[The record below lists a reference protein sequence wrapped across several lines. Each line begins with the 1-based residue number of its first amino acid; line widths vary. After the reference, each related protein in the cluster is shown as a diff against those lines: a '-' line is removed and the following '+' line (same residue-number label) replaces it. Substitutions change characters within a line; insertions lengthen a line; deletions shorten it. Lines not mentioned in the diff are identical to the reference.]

1 LKQQHLVGKGA
12 IEGDDLS
19 ADQHFSVE
27 PLRRTGALAKVDAIP
42 VYRMRKFVFYS
53 FLLFFVFI
61 SFGKVRAM
69 ESFMLEN
76 RLPVIFETR
85 KNTGVVAA
93 QVWVKVGSKYEVP
106 RIAGITHF
114 IEHLIFKGTKEVKA
128 GEMASR
134 IESLGGS
141 INAFT
146 SYDNTVYHIVVP
158 TNSFE
163 EGFDLLLDAVKN
175 PAFPEAEITKEKRV
189 VLEEI
194 KMGEDDPHRK
204 LFKELFSMS
213 YEGHPYG
220 RPIIGFEETVKSI
233 SREDILAYF
242 HDHYTPDNMSIVIA
256 GDFNEEKARQ
266 TLSKFVKKFDSGKP
280 KTFLITRSRPE
291 KSETQKII
299 ERSVRESYVS
309 ISYPVPSITHKDT
322 VVLEVLAK
330 ILGDGDSSR
339 LQDQLK
345 FKQGIVTNIS
355 TYLFSPKEDGL
366 FIIIATFKG
375 QTFDNITR
383 AIDKEIANLS
393 QKGPTEE
400 EIEKAKNIIRASYIY
415 SSETAQGAARLFG
428 NYQTLTDDPRYPDKY
443 LKALDRVS
451 HLDITRVLKKY
462 IAGKDR
468 KLAALLPKETPNPH
482 TFTMENGMSYVVNKN
497 QSSPSFA
504 FMIGFVGGL
513 RDEPQGKNGIFNV
526 MSRMLMKGTKK
537 KNAAVIA
544 REIELLA
551 GDISPYNGRNIFG
564 LTGKFLA
571 KDFQK
576 AFTLLRELLT
586 ETALD
591 EEELKKVKEDVLSSL
606 RQRDDD
612 PISFTFRR
620 FTETLYEGHPYSKDP
635 IGAEAD
641 IQGITL
647 GDVTNFYKQHVT
659 PANTV
664 LAISGDVGE
673 KTIQETI
680 DALFKEWKGSRNV
693 LKKDPVITKK
703 RDVAI
708 DKDMMQS
715 HLIFGFLGP
724 GLIDDDRYA
733 VEVLDSI
740 LSGMGGRIHKVLR
753 EENPYAYALT
763 FFNQMA
769 FDVGGMG
776 IYIGTDRKLVKEVNR
791 IARSEIEKIIKEGL
805 SAEEV
810 KNAKSYLVGNH
821 YISMQSNSAMALSMC
836 LDTLYGMKPGFFKVW
851 PKHIEKV
858 TLNDVNRVARKYL
871 NLEKMVS
878 VRVGGAEE

>member
-1 LKQQHLVGKGA
+1 M
-12 IEGDDLS
+12 E
-19 ADQHFSVE
+19 
-27 PLRRTGALAKVDAIP
+27 
-42 VYRMRKFVFYS
+42 VFT
-53 FLLFFVFI
+53 
-61 SFGKVRAM
+61 
-69 ESFMLEN
+69 LEN

-93 QVWVKVGSKYEVP
+93 QVWVKVGSKYEEP

-134 IESLGGS
+134 MESLGGS
-141 INAFT
+141 VNAFT

-158 TNSFE
+158 TKSFE
-163 EGFDLLLDAVKN
+163 EGLGLLLDAVKN
-175 PAFPEAEITKEKRV
+175 PAFPEAEIIKEKQV

-220 RPIIGFEETVKSI
+220 RPIIGFDETVKSL
-233 SREDILAYF
+233 SREDILTYF
-242 HDHYTPDNMSIVIA
+242 HEHYTPDNMSVVIT
-256 GDFNEEKARQ
+256 GDFNEERAREII
-266 TLSKFVKKFDSGKP
+266 SKFVKGFRDSKT
-280 KTFLITRSRPE
+280 KTFSVTRHKPE
-291 KSETQKII
+291 KPEKQKII

-309 ISYPVPSITHKDT
+309 YSHPVPSITHKDT
-322 VVLEVLAK
+322 VVLEVIAK
-330 ILGDGDSSR
+330 ILGEGDSSR

-345 FKQGIVTNIS
+345 FKKGMVTNIS

-375 QTFDNITR
+375 QTFDNITK
-383 AIDKEIANLS
+383 AVDKEITRLV
-393 QKGPTEE
+393 KDGPTEE

-415 SSETAQGAARLFG
+415 GSETAQGAARLLG
-428 NYQTLTDDPRYPDKY
+428 NYQTLADDPRYPEKY
-443 LKALDRVS
+443 LKSLDKVTR
-451 HLDITRVLKKY
+451 LDITRVLKKY
-462 IAGKDR
+462 LSGKDR
-468 KLAALLPKETPNPH
+468 KVTALVPKEVSNPH
-482 TFTMENGMSYVVNKN
+482 TFTMKNGMSYVVNKN

-513 RDEPQGKNGIFNV
+513 RDEPHGKNGIFNI
-526 MSRMLMKGTKK
+526 MSRMLMKGTKT
-537 KNAAVIA
+537 KNAAAIA
-544 REIELLA
+544 KEIERLA

-564 LTGKFLA
+564 LNGKFLA
-571 KDFQK
+571 KDLKK
-576 AFTLLRELLT
+576 AFSLLRELLT
-586 ETALD
+586 ETTLK

-612 PISFTFRR
+612 HISFTFRR
-620 FTETLYEGHPYSKDP
+620 FTEGLFEGHPYSKDP
-635 IGAEAD
+635 MGVEAD
-641 IQGITL
+641 IQSITL
-647 GDVTNFYKQHVT
+647 KNVTDFYKQYVT
-659 PANTV
+659 PANAV
-664 LAISGDVGE
+664 LSISGDLSE
-673 KTIQETI
+673 KTIREII
-680 DALFKEWKGSRNV
+680 DGLFQEWKGPINALGKDSVQAKNRNV
-693 LKKDPVITKK
+693 SVD
-703 RDVAI
+703 R
-708 DKDMMQS
+708 DMMQS

-733 VEVLDSI
+733 VEVMDSI

-776 IYIGTDRKLVKEVNR
+776 IYIGTDRKLVKEVDR
-791 IARSEIEKIIKEGL
+791 IAKSEIKKIIKEGF
-805 SAEEV
+805 SEEEV
-810 KNAKSYLVGNH
+810 QNSKNYLVGNH
-821 YISMQSNSAMALSMC
+821 YISMQSNSAIAISMC
-836 LDTLYGMKPGFFKVW
+836 LDTMYGMKPGFFKVW

-871 NLEKMVS
+871 NLDTMVS
-878 VRVGGAEE
+878 VRVGGAE

>member
-1 LKQQHLVGKGA
+1 MEVFTFEKG
-12 IEGDDLS
+12 
-19 ADQHFSVE
+19 
-27 PLRRTGALAKVDAIP
+27 
-42 VYRMRKFVFYS
+42 
-53 FLLFFVFI
+53 
-61 SFGKVRAM
+61 
-69 ESFMLEN
+69 
-76 RLPVIFETR
+76 LPVIFEAR

-93 QVWVKVGSKYEVP
+93 QVWVKVGSKYEEP

-141 INAFT
+141 VNAFT

-158 TNSFE
+158 TKSFE
-163 EGFDLLLDAVKN
+163 EGLGLLLDAVKN
-175 PAFPEAEITKEKRV
+175 PAFPEDEIIKEKRV

-220 RPIIGFEETVKSI
+220 RPIIGFEETVKGI
-233 SREDILAYF
+233 SRKDIIAYF
-242 HDHYTPDNMSIVIA
+242 QEHYTPDNMSVVIT
-256 GDFNEEKARQ
+256 GDFDEAKAREAI
-266 TLSKFVKKFDSGKP
+266 SKFVKGFGEGKT
-280 KTFLITRSRPE
+280 KAFTITRHKSE
-291 KSETQKII
+291 KSEKQKVI

-309 ISYPVPSITHKDT
+309 LSYPVPAITHEDT
-322 VVLEVLAK
+322 VVLEVIAK
-330 ILGDGDSSR
+330 ILGEGDSSR
-339 LQDQLK
+339 LQDRLK
-345 FKQGIVTNIS
+345 FKKGMVTNIS
-355 TYLFSPKEDGL
+355 TYLFSPKEEGL

-375 QTFDNITR
+375 KTFDNITK
-383 AIDKEIANLS
+383 AVDDEIARLVHD
-393 QKGPTEE
+393 GPTEE

-415 SSETAQGAARLFG
+415 GSETAQGAARLFG
-428 NYQTLTDDPRYPDKY
+428 NYQTLTGDPHYPDKY
-443 LKALDRVS
+443 LKALDKVS
-451 HLDITRVLKKY
+451 HLDITKALKKY
-462 IAGKDR
+462 VAGKER
-468 KLAALLPKETPNPH
+468 KLAALVPKEASNPH
-482 TFTMENGMSYVVNKN
+482 TFAMENGMSYVVNKN

-504 FMIGFVGGL
+504 FMIGFAGGL
-513 RDEPQGKNGIFNV
+513 RDEPNGKNGIFNV
-526 MSRMLMKGTKK
+526 MARMLMKGTKT
-537 KNAAVIA
+537 KNAAAIA
-544 REIELLA
+544 KEIELLA

-564 LTGKFLA
+564 LSGKFLA
-571 KDFQK
+571 KDFKK
-576 AFTLLRELLT
+576 AFTLLRELLI
-586 ETALD
+586 ETAPS

-620 FTETLYEGHPYSKDP
+620 FTEALFEGHPYSKDP
-635 IGAEAD
+635 MGAEAG
-641 IQGITL
+641 IHSITL
-647 GDVTNFYKQHVT
+647 MDVRDFYKQHVT
-659 PANTV
+659 PANAV
-664 LAISGDVGE
+664 LAISGDVSE
-673 KTIQETI
+673 KTIRETI
-680 DALFKEWKGSRNV
+680 DGLFKGWKGPLNA
-693 LKKDPVITKK
+693 LGKDSVIAKK
-703 RDVAI
+703 RDVAV
-708 DKDMMQS
+708 DRDMMQN

-791 IARSEIEKIIKEGL
+791 IAKSEIQKIVKEGF
-805 SAEEV
+805 SDEEV
-810 KNAKSYLVGNH
+810 KNAKNYLLGNH
-821 YISMQSNSAMALSMC
+821 YISMQSNGAIAMSMC
-836 LDTLYGMKPGFFKVW
+836 LDAMYGMKPGFFKVW

-871 NLEKMVS
+871 DLEKMVS
-878 VRVGGAEE
+878 VNVGGKD

>member
-1 LKQQHLVGKGA
+1 M
-12 IEGDDLS
+12 E
-19 ADQHFSVE
+19 
-27 PLRRTGALAKVDAIP
+27 
-42 VYRMRKFVFYS
+42 VFT
-53 FLLFFVFI
+53 
-61 SFGKVRAM
+61 
-69 ESFMLEN
+69 LEN

-93 QVWVKVGSKYEVP
+93 QVWVKVGSKYEEP

-114 IEHLIFKGTKEVKA
+114 IEHLIFKGTKDVKA

-141 INAFT
+141 VNAFT

-158 TNSFE
+158 TKSFE
-163 EGFDLLLDAVKN
+163 EGLDLLLDAVKN
-175 PAFPEAEITKEKRV
+175 PAFPEAEIIKEKRV

-220 RPIIGFEETVKSI
+220 RPIIGFDETVKSL

-242 HDHYTPDNMSIVIA
+242 HEHYTPDNMSIVIT
-256 GDFNEEKARQ
+256 GDFNDERAREII
-266 TLSKFVKKFDSGKP
+266 LKFVKGFGDRKT
-280 KTFLITRSRPE
+280 KTFSLTRHKPE
-291 KSETQKII
+291 KPEKQKII

-309 ISYPVPSITHKDT
+309 YSYTVPSITHKDT
-322 VVLEVLAK
+322 VVLEVIAK
-330 ILGDGDSSR
+330 ILGEGDSSR

-345 FKQGIVTNIS
+345 FKKGMVTNIS

-375 QTFDNITR
+375 QTFDNITK
-383 AIDKEIANLS
+383 AIDKEIARLI
-393 QKGPTEE
+393 QDGPTEE
-400 EIEKAKNIIRASYIY
+400 EIEKTKNIIRASYIY
-415 SSETAQGAARLFG
+415 SSETAQGAARLVG

-443 LKALDRVS
+443 LKTLDKVTR
-451 HLDITRVLKKY
+451 LDITRVLNKY
-462 IAGKDR
+462 LSGKDG
-468 KLAALLPKETPNPH
+468 KLAALVPKEVSNPH
-482 TFTMENGMSYVVNKN
+482 TFTMKNGMSYVVNKN

-513 RDEPQGKNGIFNV
+513 RDESQGKNGIFNI
-526 MSRMLMKGTKK
+526 MSRMLMKGTKT
-537 KNAAVIA
+537 KNAAAIA
-544 REIELLA
+544 KEIELLA
-551 GDISPYNGRNIFG
+551 ADISPYNGRNIFG
-564 LTGKFLA
+564 LSGKFLA

-586 ETALD
+586 ETTLKD
-591 EEELKKVKEDVLSSL
+591 EELKKVKEDVLSSL

-612 PISFTFRR
+612 HTSFTFRR
-620 FTETLYEGHPYSKDP
+620 FTEGLFEGHPYSKDP
-635 IGAEAD
+635 MGVEAD
-641 IQGITL
+641 IQSITL
-647 GDVTNFYKQHVT
+647 KNVTDFYKQYVT
-659 PANTV
+659 PANAV
-664 LAISGDVGE
+664 LSISGDLTE
-673 KTIQETI
+673 KTTREII
-680 DALFKEWKGSRNV
+680 DGLFQEWKGPINVLGKNSVQAKKRNV
-693 LKKDPVITKK
+693 TVD
-703 RDVAI
+703 R
-708 DKDMMQS
+708 DMMQS

-733 VEVLDSI
+733 VEVMDSI

-776 IYIGTDRKLVKEVNR
+776 IYIGTDRKLVKEVDR
-791 IARSEIEKIIKEGL
+791 IAKSEIEKIIKEGF
-805 SAEEV
+805 SEEEV
-810 KNAKSYLVGNH
+810 QNAKSYLVGNH
-821 YISMQSNSAMALSMC
+821 YISMQSNNAIAMSMC
-836 LDTLYGMKPGFFKVW
+836 LDTMYGMKPGFFKIW

-858 TLNDVNRVARKYL
+858 ALSDVNRVARKYL
-871 NLEKMVS
+871 NLDTMVS
-878 VRVGGAEE
+878 VRVGGAE